1 MNFKSILFAT
11 FLTGAIGG
19 AYLDH
24 VTPEPE
30 KPLSEDKVKIER
42 YEKLLTQSLGG
53 IPTKVFSTPV
63 TVTAYSARA
72 AETNSEPWFTADMT
86 LSRVGILA
94 VSRDILNELGIEYG
108 DTVILGE
115 YGTFKVHDT
124 MNKRFYRRVDIL
136 MGNKKAAQL
145 FGIKK
150 NVKLTWFNLKGVQI

>member
-24 VTPEPE
+24 MTPVPVPMDE
-30 KPLSEDKVKIER
+30 KDAKIKR
-42 YEKLLTQSLGG
+42 YEKILAQALGEV
-53 IPTKVFSTPV
+53 PTRTFSTPV

-72 AETNSEPWFTADMT
+72 EETNSEPWYTADMT

-94 VSRDILNELGIEYG
+94 VSRDILDELGIEYG

-124 MNKRFYRRVDIL
+124 MNKRFHRRVDIL
-136 MGNKKAAQL
+136 MGNKKAAEL

-150 NVKLTWFNLKGVQI
+150 KIKLTWFSKGEYL